1 MRKTWIGFGAVAGT
15 AAVVATVPYFIDWNW
30 FKPQLVTAVED
41 ATGYDVEV
49 AGSIGFS
56 LLPSPRLSAE
66 GVTVTGFGPSR
77 EPLVKAQKLSA
88 AVAFLPLLSKR
99 AEVKY
104 IALETPV
111 VRIINY
117 ADGTNN
123 WSDPAKVDKGSSG
136 GELSIEDFRIEKGT
150 FILQSPEG
158 EPTRVDDIDMNVAI
172 ASAAGPYTV
181 EGSLRYGAMP
191 VTLKADY
198 EQGGLKLDATLADA
212 GTIAFA
218 GRIGEAEGDAATP
231 VSGRL
236 TLKGEKLGDLLA
248 AFSGEDASKAL
259 AYAKPVEFKAAIE
272 GTTER
277 LRLAD
282 VSGTVAG
289 SKFGGAFDVERGD
302 RTTISGRLIFD
313 ALNAADW
320 MSAENKDEDEEP
332 FTLPETIDADLL
344 VRVNDARYDT
354 MQLGAVNAPVKLANR
369 VVTLGDTRLA
379 LAGGGSAVVRGI
391 LDAADGEPRF
401 RGRFGTSL
409 PRPAQTL
416 AALGTDGY
424 TSLPPATLGGT
435 IEYRDDAVTL
445 GDLRGTLDGKT
456 VGGKVHYPLEE
467 TLPIDV
473 TLGLQGVNWDRIVSK
488 PSTVAKSDDAFAR
501 TVNFDVRL
509 GELLMGGSRY
519 GGITAKGNYAADKV
533 TLAQA
538 VVQEAMGFA
547 ITAKGSIDKL
557 SADRTADLALGL
569 AGEGVKGAITVKG
582 PMSKLD
588 VGGAVTYAGAEIG
601 LNGWVR
607 TEPDVA
613 YQLAASAKAPE
624 AGAVLA
630 RLQDEPRAA
639 KLGPLDLGMQIA
651 GAGDV
656 AKITGIAGK
665 IGSMTLSGEASV
677 NTGGSVPVVN
687 AVLNAGVVPV
697 LALMG
702 DDGTGAAEAA
712 SGKGARWSSEPLSFD
727 WIRNFNG
734 RISLTAERA
743 LYDAYVL
750 DKPALA
756 LVAKGGTLSIEGL
769 KGGLY
774 GGTFT
779 ASGTLTSGDA
789 QSMAMKLALSG
800 VPVEP
805 FLKAAMASAPAT
817 GTVDMTANVTA
828 RGRSQKALMS
838 SLAGPVRM
846 AATNGVIRKVNL
858 KALDEELNDLRS
870 LDSFA
875 RFAGTALKGG
885 ETQYRTLAIDATGKG
900 GRFNIDKVTSDM
912 DGGSVTAKGYVD
924 MGAWYAD
931 SVATIRLGSHKD
943 APAIPA
949 TIKGPLPVPEVKYS
963 LGPLQTWFGKRIA
976 LVGINAA
983 VGGDK
988 LDLGSLIGGKKT
1000 QTPAVAEGEAPAEAA
1015 PQKTVE
1021 EELGTALGKGLGKLF
1036 GKKKPAE
1043 EPQQ

>member
-15 AAVVATVPYFIDWNW
+15 AAVVAAVPYFIDWNW
-30 FKPQLVTAVED
+30 FKPQLVTAVEE

-49 AGSIGFS
+49 AGNIGFS

-77 EPLVKAQKLSA
+77 EPLVKAEKLSA

-123 WSDPAKVDKGSSG
+123 WSDPAKVDTGSSG

-150 FILQSPEG
+150 FIMQSPEG

-198 EQGGLKLDATLADA
+198 EQGGLKLDATLAEA

-236 TLKGEKLGDLLA
+236 TLSGEKLGDLLA

-259 AYAKPVEFKAAIE
+259 AYAKPFAFKAAIE

-277 LRLAD
+277 LRFAD

-289 SKFGGAFDVERGD
+289 SNFGGAFDVERGD
-302 RTTISGRLIFD
+302 RTSISGRVVVD
-313 ALNAADW
+313 ALNAAEW
-320 MSAENKDEDEEP
+320 MSAEKKDEDKEP
-332 FTLPETIDADLL
+332 FELPETIDADVL

-369 VVTLGDTRLA
+369 VVTLGDTRLE

-416 AALGTDGY
+416 AAFGTDGY

-445 GDLRGTLDGKT
+445 GDLRGTLDGKA

-473 TLGLQGVNWDRIVSK
+473 TLGLQGLNWDRVVSK
-488 PSTVAKSDDAFAR
+488 PSTAAKSGDGFAR

-538 VVQEAMGFA
+538 MVQEAMGFGV
-547 ITAKGSIDKL
+547 TAKGSIDKL
-557 SADRTADLALGL
+557 STDRQADLALGL
-569 AGEGVKGAITVKG
+569 AGEGVKGAINVKG

-607 TEPDVA
+607 TDPDVA

-624 AGAVLA
+624 AGVVLA
-630 RLQDEPRAA
+630 RLQDEPRGA

-656 AKITGIAGK
+656 AKITGLAGK
-665 IGSMTLSGEASV
+665 IGGMTLSGEASV

-727 WIRNFNG
+727 WIRNFDG
-734 RISLTAERA
+734 RIALTAERA
-743 LYDAYVL
+743 NYDAYVL
-750 DKPALA
+750 EKPSLA
-756 LVAKGGTLSIEGL
+756 LTNKGGVMTIEGL
-769 KGGLY
+769 KGQLY

-779 ASGTLTSGDA
+779 ASGALASGDA
-789 QSMAMKLALSG
+789 QGIALKVALSG

-817 GTVDMTANVTA
+817 GTFDMTANVTA

-838 SLAGPVRM
+838 SLAGPVRL

-858 KALDEELNDLRS
+858 KALDEELDDLRS
-870 LDSFA
+870 LDSFV

-900 GRFNIDKVTSDM
+900 GRFNIDTVTSDM

-924 MGAWYAD
+924 IGAWYAD
-931 SVATIRLGSHKD
+931 SVATFRLGSHKD

-1015 PQKTVE
+1015 PQKSVE

-1043 EPQQ
+1043 EPQE

>member
-15 AAVVATVPYFIDWNW
+15 AAVVAIVPYFIDWNW
-30 FKPQLVTAVED
+30 FKPQLVTAVEE

-49 AGSIGFS
+49 AGNIGFS

-66 GVTVTGFGPSR
+66 GLTVTGFGPSR
-77 EPLVKAQKLSA
+77 EPLVKADKLSA

-104 IALETPV
+104 IALEAPV
-111 VRIINY
+111 VRIISY
-117 ADGTNN
+117 ADGTSN
-123 WSDPAKVDKGSSG
+123 WSDPAKAETESSG

-191 VTLKADY
+191 VTLKAAY
-198 EQGGLKLDATLADA
+198 EQGGLKLDATLAKA
-212 GTIAFA
+212 GTVAFA
-218 GRIGEAEGDAATP
+218 GRVGEAEGDAATP

-236 TLKGEKLGDLLA
+236 TVSGEKLGDLLA
-248 AFSGEDASKAL
+248 AFRGEEASKAP
-259 AYAKPVEFKAAIE
+259 AYAKPVQLKASVE
-272 GTTER
+272 GTTEI

-289 SKFGGAFDVERGD
+289 SKFGGAFDVERGA
-302 RTTISGRLIFD
+302 RTAISGRLIVD

-320 MSAENKDEDEEP
+320 MSDEQKDEKEP
-332 FTLPETIDADLL
+332 FELPETIDADVI
-344 VRVNDARYDT
+344 VRVNDARYGT
-354 MQLGAVNAPVKLANR
+354 TQLGAVNAPVKLANR

-379 LAGGGSAVVRGI
+379 LAGGGSAVVRGL

-416 AALGTDGY
+416 AAFGTDGY
-424 TSLPPATLGGT
+424 ASLPPATLGGT

-445 GDLRGTLDGKT
+445 GDLRGTLDGKA

-467 TLPIDV
+467 GLPIDV
-473 TLGLQGVNWDRIVSK
+473 ALGLQGLNWDRVVSK
-488 PSTVAKSDDAFAR
+488 PTTTAKAGDAFAR

-519 GGITAKGNYAADKV
+519 GGITAKGSYAADKV

-538 VVQEAMGFA
+538 VVQEAMGFG

-557 SADRTADLALGL
+557 SADRRADLALGL

-601 LNGWVR
+601 LSGWVR

-656 AKITGIAGK
+656 AKISGIAGK
-665 IGSMTLSGEASV
+665 IGSMTLSGDASV
-677 NTGGSVPVVN
+677 NTAGSVPVVN
-687 AVLNAGVVPV
+687 AVLKAGVVPV

-750 DKPALA
+750 DKPSLA
-756 LVAKGGTLSIEGL
+756 LVSKGGTLSIEGL

-789 QSMAMKLALSG
+789 QGMAMKLALSG

-817 GTVDMTANVTA
+817 GTVDMTASVTA

-976 LVGINAA
+976 LVGIKAA

-988 LDLGSLIGGKKT
+988 LDLGSLIGGKKP

-1021 EELGTALGKGLGKLF
+1021 EELGTALGKGIGKLF

>member
-1 MRKTWIGFGAVAGT
+1 MRKTWIGFGAVTGT
-15 AAVVATVPYFIDWNW
+15 AAVVAIVPYFIDWNW
-30 FKPQLVTAVED
+30 FKPQLVSAVEE
-41 ATGYDVEV
+41 ATGFDVDV
-49 AGSIGFS
+49 SGDIGFS

-66 GVTVTGFGPSR
+66 GLTVTGFGSSR
-77 EPLVKAQKLSA
+77 EPLVKAEKLSA

-111 VRIINY
+111 VRLISY
-117 ADGTNN
+117 ADGTSN
-123 WSDPAKVDKGSSG
+123 WSDPAKAETGSSG
-136 GELSIEDFRIEKGT
+136 GELSIEDFRVEKGT
-150 FILQSPEG
+150 FILQSPQG
-158 EPTRVDDIDMNVAI
+158 EPTRIDDIDMNVAI

-181 EGSLRYGAMP
+181 EGSLRYGTMP
-191 VTLKADY
+191 VTLKAGY
-198 EQGGLKLDATLADA
+198 EQGGVKLDATLADA
-212 GTIAFA
+212 GTVAFA

-236 TLKGEKLGDLLA
+236 TLSGEKLGDLLA
-248 AFSGEDASKAL
+248 ALSGGEASKAL
-259 AYAKPVEFKAAIE
+259 AYAKPVQLKATVD
-272 GTTER
+272 GTMEA
-277 LRLAD
+277 LRIAD
-282 VSGTVAG
+282 ISGTVAG
-289 SKFGGAFDVERGD
+289 SKFGGAFDVERGA
-302 RTTISGRLIFD
+302 RTAISGRLVVD
-313 ALNAADW
+313 AINAADW
-320 MSAENKDEDEEP
+320 MSDAASEDNEP
-332 FTLPETIDADLL
+332 FELPETIDADVF
-344 VRVNDARYDT
+344 VRVNDARYGE

-379 LAGGGSAVVRGI
+379 LAGGGSAVVRGL
-391 LDAADGEPRF
+391 LDAADGKPRF

-416 AALGTDGY
+416 AAFGTDGY

-435 IEYRDDAVTL
+435 IEYCDDTVTL
-445 GDLRGTLDGKT
+445 GDLRGTLDGKA
-456 VGGKVHYPLEE
+456 VGGKVHYPMDEA
-467 TLPIDV
+467 LPIDV
-473 TLGLQGVNWDRIVSK
+473 TLGLQGLNWDRVVSK
-488 PSTVAKSDDAFAR
+488 ESTAASGEPFAR

-509 GELLMGGSRY
+509 GELLMSGSRY
-519 GGITAKGNYAADKV
+519 GGITAKGSYGADKV

-538 VVQEAMGFA
+538 VVQEAMGFGV
-547 ITAKGSIDKL
+547 TAKGSIDKL
-557 SADRTADLALGL
+557 SAARAADLALGL

-582 PMSKLD
+582 PMAKLD
-588 VGGAVTYAGAEIG
+588 IGGAVNYAGAEIG

-613 YQLAASAKAPE
+613 YQLAATARAPE

-639 KLGPLDLGMQIA
+639 KLGPLDLGMQIT
-651 GAGDV
+651 GAGDT

-665 IGSMTLSGEASV
+665 IGNMTLSGDASV

-687 AVLNAGVVPV
+687 AVLKAGVVPV

-712 SGKGARWSSEPLSFD
+712 AGKGARWSSEPLSFD

-734 RISLTAERA
+734 RIALTAERA
-743 LYDAYVL
+743 IYDAYVL
-750 DKPALA
+750 EKPALA
-756 LVAKGGTLSIEGL
+756 LVSKGGTLDIEGL

-779 ASGTLTSGDA
+779 ASGALTSGDA
-789 QSMAMKLALSG
+789 QGMALKIALSG

-805 FLKAAMASAPAT
+805 FLKAAMASTPAT
-817 GTVDMTANVTA
+817 GTFDMTASISA

-870 LDSFA
+870 LDSFV

-963 LGPLQTWFGKRIA
+963 LGPLQAWFGKRIA
-976 LVGINAA
+976 LVGIKAA

-988 LDLGSLIGGKKT
+988 LDLGSLIGGKK
-1000 QTPAVAEGEAPAEAA
+1000 PAAAVADGETPAEAA
-1015 PQKTVE
+1015 PQKSVE
-1021 EELGTALGKGLGKLF
+1021 DELGTALGKGLGKLF

-1043 EPQQ
+1043 EE